1 MSRPTDIDSFPT
13 PAAVDPRRPHG
24 AGGPVLLTEHDGSL
38 LFHACEVGLLEGL
51 EGLQRAGARDPARR
65 LAGVI
70 RALRDA
76 HTSAT
81 AHRETPPDLET
92 AGQTS
97 GVRAGDRPSPESRP
111 ARHGSPHDG
120 FTIAEAAGELLLSE
134 SQVRKLASAGNLPG
148 SEKRGRDWWIPRAG
162 LEEFQRQRAA

>member
-13 PAAVDPRRPHG
+13 AAAVDPRRPHG
-24 AGGPVLLTEHDGSL
+24 AGGPVLLTEHEGSL
-38 LFHACEVGLLEGL
+38 LFYACEAGLLDGL
-51 EGLQRAGARDPARR
+51 EELQRAGARGPARR

-76 HTSAT
+76 HMSAT
-81 AHRETPPDLET
+81 AHRETTPDLET
-92 AGQTS
+92 AGQTP
-97 GVRAGDRPSPESRP
+97 GVRAGDRPSPGSRP

-120 FTIAEAAGELLLSE
+120 FTIAEAARELALSE
-134 SQVRKLASAGNLPG
+134 PHVRRLAADGHLPG
-148 SEKRGRDWWIPRAG
+148 SEKRGRDWWIPHAG